1 MLFWHHCILFV
12 VVLIRIIYL
21 FVIFV

>member
-12 VVLIRIIYL
+12 VVLIRIIYV